1 MLFRNLFSGKNRSDK
16 VAAVD
21 MPALN
26 VPSAHYIVGDIH
38 GRYDLLQALLGKIVQ
53 DAAIREL
60 QSGRVIYLGDYV
72 DRGDQS
78 AQVLG
83 LLFELCQDDPELH
96 TCMMGNHEA
105 MMLQFLDDPVE
116 KGARWIRFGG
126 LQTLASFGIGH
137 GINDRSKGG
146 ELLDVSR
153 QLRAAL
159 PAGMED
165 WLRAMPTLIDTGGN
179 LICVHAGLDPSA
191 PLDQQ
196 TTRTRLWGHGD
207 FMTQARTDGVW
218 VAHGHTVVDRAGL
231 ENGRVQTDTGAYATG
246 TLSAVG
252 VLGADWWVLAT

>member
-1 MLFRNLFSGKNRSDK
+1 MLFRNLFSGKRRPDQS
-16 VAAVD
+16 ASAD

-26 VPSAHYIVGDIH
+26 VPSAHYIVGDVH
-38 GRYDLLQALLGKIVQ
+38 GRFDLLQDLLAKIVE
-53 DAAIREL
+53 DATSRNL

-83 LLFELCQDDPELH
+83 LLYELWQEDPVLH

-126 LQTLASFGIGH
+126 LQTLASFGIGR
-137 GINDRSKGG
+137 GINDRTKGG

-159 PAGMED
+159 PSGMED

-179 LICVHAGLDPSA
+179 LICVHAGLAPQDPI
-191 PLDQQ
+191 QQ
-196 TTRTRLWGHGD
+196 QSVRTRLWGHND
-207 FMTQARTDGVW
+207 FMTQARPDGVW

-231 ENGRVQTDTGAYATG
+231 VNGRVQTDTGAYATG

-252 VLGADWWVLAT
+252 VLGTDWWVLNT